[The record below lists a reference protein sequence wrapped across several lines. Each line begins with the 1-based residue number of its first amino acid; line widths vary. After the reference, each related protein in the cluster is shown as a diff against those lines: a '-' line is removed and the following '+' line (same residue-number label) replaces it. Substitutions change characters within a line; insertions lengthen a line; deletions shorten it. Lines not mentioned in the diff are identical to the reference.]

1 MSKPEREEM
10 RTRNSELKR
19 IKDFIEQSKS
29 MKKDGFLDNLIL
41 TSGIIEMYEDK
52 YRRLLHLEGTNPHP
66 YPEERL

>member
-1 MSKPEREEM
+1 M
-10 RTRNSELKR
+10 RTKNSELKR

-66 YPEERL
+66 YPEERIWLIEMI

>member
-1 MSKPEREEM
+1 M
-10 RTRNSELKR
+10 RTKNSELKR

-66 YPEERL
+66 YPEERI

>member
-1 MSKPEREEM
+1 MSKPEREKM

-29 MKKDGFLDNLIL
+29 MKTDGFLDNLIL

-66 YPEERL
+66 YPEERI

>member
-1 MSKPEREEM
+1 MSKPEREKM

-66 YPEERL
+66 YPEERI

>member
-10 RTRNSELKR
+10 RTKNSELKR

-66 YPEERL
+66 YPEERI